1 MAVERLD
8 PARPQGVGEAR
19 VNDPRLIGNRN
30 QAGGSG
36 RETPK
41 GCDRI
46 AGFGH
51 EAVDQLGEIG
61 ARRLTRHVARILGGG
76 GARCQRLTSPRPRE
90 GTLYWTPG
98 ARRPHP
104 PGPTSRNHAGRSP
117 SGRVLR
123 RRFPS
128 RSPTDEVSLTAPPGR
143 PADPGWRPLRLLP
156 PLAWMGVIAVLSG
169 SLFGAEQTGAW
180 LLPLLGRLVPWANAG
195 VLQALHAILR
205 KLAHVVE
212 YGVLAALWLRALAPA
227 PRAAG
232 WALALSA
239 LYAGIDEVRQSL
251 APNRTPSA
259 LDVLFDTAGAFLALA
274 CLTGPGVL
282 VRLGVRVARWAAW
295 LLAGGSLVALVLDW
309 SLGLPAWDLVGA
321 ALGAAA
327 VAWGL
332 GRRGRNCPR

>member
-1 MAVERLD
+1 
-8 PARPQGVGEAR
+8 
-19 VNDPRLIGNRN
+19 
-30 QAGGSG
+30 
-36 RETPK
+36 
-41 GCDRI
+41 
-46 AGFGH
+46 
-51 EAVDQLGEIG
+51 
-61 ARRLTRHVARILGGG
+61 
-76 GARCQRLTSPRPRE
+76 
-90 GTLYWTPG
+90 
-98 ARRPHP
+98 
-104 PGPTSRNHAGRSP
+104 
-117 SGRVLR
+117 
-123 RRFPS
+123 
-128 RSPTDEVSLTAPPGR
+128 
-143 PADPGWRPLRLLP
+143 
-156 PLAWMGVIAVLSG
+156 MGVIAVLSG

-195 VLQALHAILR
+195 GLQAFHTMLR

-227 PRAAG
+227 PRAAE

-239 LYAGIDEVRQSL
+239 LYAGIDEMRQSL